1 MSAPRPSHH
10 RIVSGPDDS
19 CAVTAGRRLRLPGE
33 RPRRAPPPAGP
44 TRPRCRGRRKELHM
58 LAAAESRAR
67 RSRRRPRR
75 DTGRAMAQEN
85 VELVREII
93 AAVPNWHEVSA
104 LLHPDARF
112 DQTRIPDGG
121 VYERWFGTWDEI
133 RMTPERFIEDGDRVL
148 ALMTIEGR
156 GKSSGVPVVIHSAD
170 LFTIRDGKIIS
181 LVGYPDRAE
190 ALADIGESE

>member
-1 MSAPRPSHH
+1 MRGLIVVLFRAGL
-10 RIVSGPDDS
+10 RIQEALDLVEGDLD
-19 CAVTAGRRLRLPGE
+19 
-33 RPRRAPPPAGP
+33 PRRGALLVRSGTP
-44 TRPRCRGRRKELHM
+44 
-58 LAAAESRAR
+58 LAAAESHREVSSPPSAF
-67 RSRRRPRR
+67 PRR

-93 AAVPNWHEVSA
+93 TAVPDWHEVSA

-121 VYERWFGTWDEI
+121 VYEGREACGRFFERWFGTWDEI
-133 RMTPERFIEDGDRVL
+133 RLTPERFIEDGDRVL

-156 GKSSGVPVVIHSAD
+156 GKGSGVPVVIRSAD
-170 LFTIRDGKIIS
+170 LFTIRDGKIAS

-190 ALADIGESE
+190 ALADTGLSG

>member
-1 MSAPRPSHH
+1 MSQA
-10 RIVSGPDDS
+10 
-19 CAVTAGRRLRLPGE
+19 
-33 RPRRAPPPAGP
+33 
-44 TRPRCRGRRKELHM
+44 
-58 LAAAESRAR
+58 
-67 RSRRRPRR
+67 
-75 DTGRAMAQEN
+75 N

-121 VYERWFGTWDEI
+121 VYEGREACGRFFERWFGTWDEI
-133 RMTPERFIEDGDRVL
+133 RLTPERFIEDGDRVL

-156 GKSSGVPVVIHSAD
+156 GKGSGVPVVIRSAD
-170 LFTIRDGKIIS
+170 LFTIRDGKIVS

-190 ALADIGESE
+190 ALADMGQSE